1 MQAWDQGGPKAKWGL
16 ANPPFPLPAASSS
29 PKEGVASFPKQLK
42 KGMTS
47 VKPKIGPESLTRQN
61 FAHQCISINN
71 YLWRAVTGLVFN
83 SLNICPLNAI

>member
-1 MQAWDQGGPKAKWGL
+1 MCRPGIRVVPKPRRAGK
-16 ANPPFPLPAASSS
+16 PSIPAASNS
-29 PKEGVASFPKQLK
+29 PKEGVALFPKHLK

-47 VKPKIGPESLTRQN
+47 VKLKISPETLVRQN

-71 YLWRAVTGLVFN
+71 YLWRSVTELVFN